1 MRTALSIIVSLLSS
15 AAFAAQ
21 PPLEIDPNTRIQ
33 GGADVRGSG
42 AAAGAGMRR
51 DDKMDTG
58 PRVGSPANN
67 IERPEN
73 SESDKDQPIS
83 ERKPTERQ
91 ERSKD
96 QPVQQH

>member
-1 MRTALSIIVSLLSS
+1 MRTTLSIIVSLLSS
-15 AAFAAQ
+15 AAYAAQ

-58 PRVGSPANN
+58 PRVEPPGNN
-67 IERPEN
+67 VERPDKG
-73 SESDKDQPIS
+73 ESDKDQPIS

-96 QPVQQH
+96 EPVQPR

>member
-1 MRTALSIIVSLLSS
+1 MRAALSIIVSLLSS

-42 AAAGAGMRR
+42 AAAGAGMR
-51 DDKMDTG
+51 DDKIDTG
-58 PRVGSPANN
+58 SRVEPPGNN
-67 IERPEN
+67 VERPAK
-73 SESDKDQPIS
+73 SESNKEQPI
-83 ERKPTERQ
+83 RVRNPTERQ

-96 QPVQQH
+96 DPVQRR

>member
-1 MRTALSIIVSLLSS
+1 MRAALSIILSLLSS

-42 AAAGAGMRR
+42 AAAGAGMR

-58 PRVGSPANN
+58 SRVEPPGNN
-67 IERPEN
+67 VERSDK
-73 SESDKDQPIS
+73 SESNKDQPIS
-83 ERKPTERQ
+83 ERKTAERQ
-91 ERSKD
+91 DRSKD
-96 QPVQQH
+96 DPVQQR

>member
-1 MRTALSIIVSLLSS
+1 MRAALSIIVSLLSS

-42 AAAGAGMRR
+42 AAAGAGMR

-58 PRVGSPANN
+58 SRVEPAGNN
-67 IERPEN
+67 VKRPDK
-73 SESDKDQPIS
+73 SESNKDQPIS

-91 ERSKD
+91 DRKNELR
-96 QPVQQH
+96 P